1 MALWRYLAAGAVA
14 AICLAAQAQQ
24 QPFVC
29 RTQESGLGQPL
40 ADNQDG
46 IGHPVVDEGS
56 GAIVGYS
63 RNCSIQPR
71 IQYFYLAG
79 SRFKP
84 FDPATGYASPPPDLS
99 TITFKNATVPFV
111 VRVEAGTINRFVYTI
126 AMLAPSPGPEL
137 TGWNRKLV
145 YWLGGG
151 VGIGHHQGLPLWFK
165 SGGLSS
171 NERQLIAPMLEQGYA
186 VVSSSGNE
194 TGVHYNMG
202 LAGQT
207 AALTKAH
214 FVEAYGA
221 PLFTIGLGGSG
232 GAVQQYLF
240 AQNQPGV
247 LDGGIALQSYPDMVT
262 QTIPISDCPL
272 LSQYFKDEVALNPA
286 SRWARWTNQSL
297 IEGMS
302 ASDTARHAWTGGL
315 GSTECINGWKMA
327 MVTVLNPRYKDER
340 YDLAA
345 TFYRY
350 PSGAFDNVKW
360 THWNDLA
367 DIYGT
372 DSQGYAPIPIDNDG
386 VQYGLKALEQG
397 SIGVDEFLR
406 INACVGGWK
415 EQADFVPWA
424 GKDDP
429 YDSRNMLRSAS
440 CREPGGTPA
449 ARRSGSVDAMHK
461 AYASGQVFTGQRL
474 GIPMIDLRP
483 YLDPELNMHNARQS
497 FSVRARLLDANP
509 GQAKHQVI
517 WFTRSETDMAGRV
530 MEALSV
536 MDRRLSGGA
545 APAEFTDRCIDT
557 GGAVIASGP
566 SVWDGI
572 LDARP
577 PGACT
582 RAFPLFSSPRMV
594 AGDTIKGEVFKCA
607 RKPVAVALRDGS
619 YPAGLTWTAAQQD
632 WLQRIFPRGVCDY
645 RRGDLGRPA
654 DFRRKR

>member
-1 MALWRYLAAGAVA
+1 MAFWRSLAACAAA
-14 AICLAAQAQQ
+14 AICWSAQAQAQVQQ

-29 RTQESGLGQPL
+29 RTQEANLGQPI

-46 IGHPVVDEGS
+46 IGHPVVDEAT
-56 GAIVGYS
+56 GAITGYS
-63 RNCSIQPR
+63 RNCSIATR

-84 FDPATGYASPPPDLS
+84 FDPATGYTSPPSDLT
-99 TITFKNATVPFV
+99 TIKLKGADVPFV
-111 VRVEAGTINRFVYTI
+111 VRVEVGTINRFLYTI
-126 AMLAPSPGPEL
+126 AMLAPAQA
-137 TGWNRKLV
+137 WNHKLV

-165 SGGLSS
+165 PGGLSG
-171 NERQLIAPMLEQGYA
+171 NERQLMIPMLEQGYA
-186 VVSSSGNE
+186 IVSSTGNE
-194 TGVHYNMG
+194 AGVHYNMR

-207 AALTKAH
+207 AMLTKAH

-240 AQNQPGV
+240 AQNHPGL
-247 LDGGIALQSYPDMVT
+247 LDGGIPLQSYPDMIT

-272 LSQYFKDEVALNPA
+272 LSQYFKDEVAVNPA
-286 SRWARWTNQSL
+286 SQWAKWSKQSL
-297 IEGMS
+297 IEGMN
-302 ASDTARHAWTGGL
+302 ASDTAKHAWTGGI
-315 GSTECINGWKMA
+315 GTTECINGWKMA
-327 MVTVLNPRYKDER
+327 IVTVLNPRYKDDR

-350 PSGAFDNVKW
+350 PAGAFDKVKW
-360 THWNDLA
+360 THWNDLE

-372 DSQGYAPIPIDNDG
+372 DAQGYAPISIDNDG
-386 VQYGLKALEQG
+386 VQYGLQALRAGQ
-397 SIGVDEFLR
+397 IGIDEFLR

-415 EQADFVPWA
+415 EQADFVDWQ

-429 YDSRNMLRSAS
+429 YDSRNMLRSAT
-440 CREPGGTPA
+440 CRDPGGTPA
-449 ARRSGSVDAMHK
+449 ARRSGSLDAMRN
-461 AYASGQVFTGQRL
+461 AYTSGQVFTGQRL

-483 YLDPELNMHNARQS
+483 YLEAELNMHNARQA
-497 FSVRARLLDANP
+497 FSVRARLQAANP
-509 GQAKHQVI
+509 REVQNQVI
-517 WFTRSETDMAGRV
+517 WFTRSEADMPGRV
-530 MEALSV
+530 LEALSV
-536 MDRRLSGGA
+536 MDQRLSGGL

-566 SVWDGI
+566 AAWDGI

-582 RAFPLFSSPRMV
+582 KAFPLYSSPRMV
-594 AGDTIKGEVFKCA
+594 AGEFIKGDVFKCA
-607 RKPVAVALRDGS
+607 LKPVATALRDGT
-619 YPAGLTWTAAQQD
+619 YPAGAKWSAPQKA
-632 WLQRIFPRGVCDY
+632 WLQRIFPHGVCDY
-645 RRGDLGRPA
+645 TKADTGRPA
-654 DFRRKR
+654 ELQLNR

>member
-1 MALWRYLAAGAVA
+1 MALWRSLAAAAAAV
-14 AICLAAQAQQ
+14 ICLAAQAQQ

-29 RTQESGLGQPL
+29 RTQEANLGQPV

-46 IGHPVVDEGS
+46 IGHPVVDEAT
-56 GAIVGYS
+56 GAITGYS
-63 RNCSIQPR
+63 RNCSIATR
-71 IQYFYLAG
+71 VQYFYRAG
-79 SRFKP
+79 GRFKP
-84 FDPATGYASPPPDLS
+84 FDPATGYTVPPPDLS
-99 TITFKNATVPFV
+99 TIKLKGAAVPFV
-111 VRVEAGTINRFVYTI
+111 VRVEVGTINRFVYTI
-126 AMLAPSPGPEL
+126 AMLAPAQA
-137 TGWNRKLV
+137 WNHKLV

-165 SGGLSS
+165 PGGLTS
-171 NERQLIAPMLEQGYA
+171 NERQLMIPMLEQGYA
-186 VVSSSGNE
+186 IVSSTGNE
-194 TGVHYNMG
+194 AGVHYNMR

-207 AALTKAH
+207 AMLTKAH

-240 AQNQPGV
+240 AQNHPGL
-247 LDGGIALQSYPDMVT
+247 LDGGIPLQSYPDMIT

-286 SRWARWTNQSL
+286 SPWARWSNQ
-297 IEGMS
+297 IPVEGMN
-302 ASDTARHAWTGGL
+302 ASDTAKHAWTGAA

-327 MVTVLNPRYKDER
+327 IVTVLNPRYKDER

-350 PSGAFDNVKW
+350 PAGAFDQVKW
-360 THWNDLA
+360 THWNDLE

-372 DSQGYAPIPIDNDG
+372 DAQGYAPIPVDNEG
-386 VQYGLKALEQG
+386 VQYGLQALREG
-397 SIGVDEFLR
+397 RIGIDEFLR
-406 INACVGGWK
+406 LNACVGGWK
-415 EQADFVPWA
+415 EQPDFVDWQ

-429 YDSRNMLRSAS
+429 YDSRNMLRSAT
-440 CREPGGTPA
+440 CREPDGAPA
-449 ARRSGSVDAMHK
+449 PRRSGSLDAMRK

-483 YLDPELNMHNARQS
+483 YLEPQLNMHNARQA
-497 FSVRARLLDANP
+497 FSVRARLLDANR
-509 GQAKHQVI
+509 GEARHQVI
-517 WFTRSETDMAGRV
+517 WFTRSEDDMPGRV

-536 MDRRLSGGA
+536 MDRMLSGGP

-557 GGAVIASGP
+557 GGAVIAAGP

-572 LDARP
+572 LDARA

-582 RAFPLFSSPRMV
+582 RAFPIFSSPRMV
-594 AGDTIKGEVFKCA
+594 AGDSIKGEVFKCA
-607 RKPVAVALRDGS
+607 LKPVAQALRDGS
-619 YPAGLTWTAAQQD
+619 YPADMTWSAQQRG
-632 WLQRIFPRGVCDY
+632 WLGRIFPRGVCDY
-645 RRGDLGRPA
+645 SQPDQGLPPA
-654 DFRRKR
+654 FLRNR